1 MKRTRYAVQLTAGLV
16 LLAVCGPL
24 FADPALGRSDDRRD
38 SYRGQ
43 SSERQSESRGWNR
56 GQASE
61 RSRAEQR
68 PLGTTRDDYR
78 GQRQDDRSDRG
89 RYRGQDDR
97 DRYGRDARR
106 AAEAVRRD
114 ERGRVLSSE
123 PADDRGYRV
132 RVLTPDG
139 YVRERFVD
147 PRDERSDSR
156 RGPDRQR

>member
-1 MKRTRYAVQLTAGLV
+1 MRHVIQLAAGLV
-16 LLAVCGPL
+16 LLAACGPL
-24 FADPALGRSDDRRD
+24 LADPALGRSDDRRD

-56 GQASE
+56 GQSGE
-61 RSRAEQR
+61 RSRADRR
-68 PLGTTRDDYR
+68 PLGTTYDDYR
-78 GQRQDDRSDRG
+78 GRSNDDWSDRG
-89 RYRGQDDR
+89 RYRGQNDQ
-97 DRYGRDARR
+97 DRYGHDARR

-147 PRDERSDSR
+147 PRDERYDSR
-156 RGPDRQR
+156 RGSDRQR

>member
-1 MKRTRYAVQLTAGLV
+1 
-16 LLAVCGPL
+16 
-24 FADPALGRSDDRRD
+24 
-38 SYRGQ
+38 
-43 SSERQSESRGWNR
+43 
-56 GQASE
+56 
-61 RSRAEQR
+61 
-68 PLGTTRDDYR
+68 
-78 GQRQDDRSDRG
+78 
-89 RYRGQDDR
+89 
-97 DRYGRDARR
+97 
-106 AAEAVRRD
+106 VRRD

>member
-1 MKRTRYAVQLTAGLV
+1 MRHPIQLAAGLV
-16 LLAVCGPL
+16 LLAACGPL

-43 SSERQSESRGWNR
+43 SSERQSEGRGWNR
-56 GQASE
+56 GPSSE
-61 RSRAEQR
+61 RSRADQR

-78 GQRQDDRSDRG
+78 GRSNDDRSDRG

-97 DRYGRDARR
+97 DRYGHDARR
-106 AAEAVRRD
+106 AADAVRRD

-147 PRDERSDSR
+147 PRDQRYDLR
-156 RGPDRQR
+156 RHPDRQR